1 MSSVEG
7 RAESPG
13 HGCQGLPLLAA
24 PEQQCYAFANSW
36 AGTDIC
42 FLSSETEIK
51 RLDPDDMDELEQL
64 DN

>member
-1 MSSVEG
+1 M
-7 RAESPG
+7 
-13 HGCQGLPLLAA
+13 PLLTPAQA
-24 PEQQCYAFANSW
+24 GAWLYL

-42 FLSSETEIK
+42 FLSSETQIK